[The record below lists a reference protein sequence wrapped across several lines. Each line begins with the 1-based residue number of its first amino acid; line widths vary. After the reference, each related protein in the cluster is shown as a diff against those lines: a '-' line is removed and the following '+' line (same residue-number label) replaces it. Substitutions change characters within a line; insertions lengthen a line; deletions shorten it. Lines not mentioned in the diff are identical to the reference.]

1 MNTRRKQYVVIDE
14 MAVQWSAGL
23 IRRLTTQDI
32 VNPAEVTD
40 CLRDLDQ
47 RDPLGTVLREAGCGS
62 P

>member
-1 MNTRRKQYVVIDE
+1 VVIDE